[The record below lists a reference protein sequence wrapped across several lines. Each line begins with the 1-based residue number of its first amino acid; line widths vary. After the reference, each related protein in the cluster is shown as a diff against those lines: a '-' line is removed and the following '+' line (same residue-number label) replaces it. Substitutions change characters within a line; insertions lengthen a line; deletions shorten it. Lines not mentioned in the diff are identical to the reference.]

1 MLINK
6 RLIVLNPTI
15 TSFFLINITFILHF
29 QRFFNRNICIFLMLS
44 ETDDD
49 DFEKNGIELNF
60 SDDGN
65 ANNSGDGL

>member
-1 MLINK
+1 
-6 RLIVLNPTI
+6 
-15 TSFFLINITFILHF
+15 
-29 QRFFNRNICIFLMLS
+29 MLS